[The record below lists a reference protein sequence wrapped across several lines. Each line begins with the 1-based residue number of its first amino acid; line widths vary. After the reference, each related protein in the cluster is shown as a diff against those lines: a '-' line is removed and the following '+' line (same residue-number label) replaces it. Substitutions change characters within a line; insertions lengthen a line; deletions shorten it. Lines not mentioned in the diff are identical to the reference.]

1 MPQGERM
8 KFSTAMAALLAI
20 AAGVPSGSS
29 ASAQTPQTPPAAN
42 RAQISGTVTSVNT
55 GAQQLSLKSDKG
67 EDVSGTT
74 TDRTLI
80 LRADR
85 VWPVSTCVP
94 QRGRRLRP
102 PDGKSSSR
110 VPKHG
115 DFDGMVWLTSSRI
128 AYHSSESFLVLT

>member
-1 MPQGERM
+1 M

-20 AAGVPSGSS
+20 AAAVPSGSS
-29 ASAQTPQTPPAAN
+29 AAAQTPPAAN

-67 EDVSGTT
+67 EDVSVTT
-74 TDRTLI
+74 TNRTLI

>member
-1 MPQGERM
+1 M
-8 KFSTAMAALLAI
+8 KFSTAMAALMAI
-20 AAGVPSGSS
+20 VAGVPSGSS
-29 ASAQTPQTPPAAN
+29 AAAQTPPAAN

-67 EDVSGTT
+67 EDVSVTT

-115 DFDGMVWLTSSRI
+115 DFDGMVWLTSRRI
-128 AYHSSESFLVLT
+128 AHHSSESFLVLT